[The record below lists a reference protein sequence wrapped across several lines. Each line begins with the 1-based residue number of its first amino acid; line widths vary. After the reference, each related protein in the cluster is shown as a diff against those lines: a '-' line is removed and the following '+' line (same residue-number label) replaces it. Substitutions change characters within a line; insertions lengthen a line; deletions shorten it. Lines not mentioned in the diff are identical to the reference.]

1 MENKKKVAFAAL
13 CLSLLAACASL
24 PQHVRNEVATDSGLV
39 LIHQDKSLRLYER
52 AGFDPAR
59 FGQFAL
65 ERVEV
70 QTDASLNA
78 QQKNEQ
84 EKLGAEL
91 QAQLGKL
98 ITPHASTPRL
108 RMDIR
113 LQDIQPVS
121 PALNM
126 VSIVLAFV
134 PLDTGAVTVETT
146 YRDEAGTIQAHRIER
161 LSGSVFNI
169 KASFSE
175 YGQHKLALSAWA
187 QLCAMSAACLGKA
200 LSDE

>member
-1 MENKKKVAFAAL
+1 MKNKMKAMLVAAS
-13 CLSLLAACASL
+13 LSLLGACASL
-24 PQHVRNEVATDSGLV
+24 PPNARNEVAADSGLL

-65 ERVEV
+65 DRVEV

-78 QQKNEQ
+78 QQKIE
-84 EKLGAEL
+84 EERLGAEL
-91 QAQLGKL
+91 QVQLGKL
-98 ITPHASTPRL
+98 ITAHASAPRL
-108 RMDIR
+108 NMDIR

-126 VSIVLAFV
+126 LSIVLAFV
-134 PLDTGAVTVETT
+134 PLDTGAMTVETT
-146 YRDEAGTIQAHRIER
+146 YRDAAGTIQARRIER

-175 YGQHKLALSAWA
+175 YGQHKLVLSAWA
-187 QLCAMSAACLGKA
+187 QHCA
-200 LSDE
+200 LSAVCLNKP